1 MKFPLF
7 NIKYFTIL
15 TSFFLSFSFASAQ
28 TQSFNDPTTESNLK
42 YFIGYVDAVIS
53 DRPILKIQTPCYVQ
67 IENFSDQNLN
77 PEINVQAYLT
87 LGHLSKPTEDS
98 EGSEVEDRLIWIYVE
113 TRTATL
119 ITTNNKP
126 PLYRYRATE
135 PASLELIRDL
145 NVILDNSL
153 QPEILG
159 VQYWHVTHPDTVV
172 CNQLIEQKTEDE
184 IKGFLNK
191 TSHIF
196 NSNISAVE
204 D

>member
-1 MKFPLF
+1 MKFQIL
-7 NIKYFTIL
+7 NIKYLTIL
-15 TSFFLSFSFASAQ
+15 TSFFLSFSFASGQ
-28 TQSFNDPTTESNLK
+28 TQPINDPVIENNLR
-42 YFIGYVDAVIS
+42 YFIGYTDVVIS
-53 DRPILKIQTPCYVQ
+53 DRPIKKIQTPCYVQ

-98 EGSEVEDRLIWIYVE
+98 ESSEVEDRLIWIYVE
-113 TRTATL
+113 NRTATL
-119 ITTNNKP
+119 TTTNNKP

-145 NVILDNSL
+145 NVILDTSL

-159 VQYWHVTHPDTVV
+159 VQYWHVTHPDTVN

-184 IKGFLNK
+184 IQGFLNK

-196 NSNISAVE
+196 NSKISAVE